1 MYDQMRKNVA
11 VDDQA
16 QDEESDQ
23 EEDEGCTVE
32 EVQEDDTKASV
43 EQEQDEQSE
52 EKEEKDWKDKFADE
66 LDKIEHEPESEFV
79 SNLEELD

>member
-16 QDEESDQ
+16 QDEKSD
-23 EEDEGCTVE
+23 DEGCTVE
-32 EVQEDDTKASV
+32 EVQEDDIKASV
-43 EQEQDEQSE
+43 EVEQDEQSE
-52 EKEEKDWKDKFADE
+52 EKGEEKDWKDKFADE
-66 LDKIEHEPESEFV
+66 LNKIEHEPESEFV